1 MYHVRGEERC
11 IEFECTDLREGD
23 DLEILRVDGRV
34 ISKRILKN
42 LKGGMSWIDLVQDR
56 NRWRALVNAVI
67 NTRVQKKTEEFLD

>member
-67 NTRVQKKTEEFLD
+67 NTRVQKKNRGVS